1 MTNSVTARAC
11 ADPACATLATT
22 TTSSSATVHLPKTVT
37 LAAPVTATYG
47 FRYSIGG
54 TGRSGDTV
62 SLQSLGTSGL
72 VPPRG
77 TTMVRPDGTFVIRA
91 TLRSLFTDDG
101 DLAMSARGRYAVA
114 SVEGGNAT
122 VYGIAGQDTQGR
134 PLAAALRAAAQ
145 DRRQAPAL
153 LHPHPRCRRPRARG
167 HQDSASKTLVTG
179 YATHSGTFS
188 KTILKPAERGNLRVV
203 ASVPGA
209 DTAISNATPLS
220 R

>member
-1 MTNSVTARAC
+1 M
-11 ADPACATLATT
+11 
-22 TTSSSATVHLPKTVT
+22 HLPKTVT

-47 FRYSIGG
+47 YRYSIGG

-77 TTMVRPDGTFVIRA
+77 STMVRPDGTFVIRA

-122 VYGIAGQDTQGR
+122 VYGIAGQDTKVV
-134 PLAAALRAAAQ
+134 LVAAALRPAAQ

-153 LHPHPRCRRPRARG
+153 LDPHPRCRRPRARG
-167 HQDSASKTLVTG
+167 DQARRQDARHRLRHAQRHVLEDDPQ
-179 YATHSGTFS
+179 ARRARQ
-188 KTILKPAERGNLRVV
+188 PARRRIGARRRHRV
-203 ASVPGA
+203 
-209 DTAISNATPLS
+209 SNATPLS